1 MQFTHKM
8 VGSGGGSYYNC
19 RLAVHSHLTMSAT
32 GLLKTP
38 SSSSGLN
45 QSVRKILL
53 IDDDTIVRE
62 SIAAYLED
70 SGFEVT
76 EAVDGQ
82 RGFDLFLKEQPG
94 LIICD
99 LRMPKLDG
107 LSLLRKISE
116 KQPDIPVPVIVISGA
131 GGMSDVVEALRMGA
145 SDYIVKPIVDMKV
158 LEHAIEHCLERVDL
172 QVQNQKYKQEL
183 ETTNRELKDS
193 LKLLEQDQRAGLQL
207 QLKMFPQEPLSIGQY
222 RVEYKLIPS
231 LYLSGDF
238 LEYSEFG
245 DHFIGF
251 YLADVSGHGSSSAF
265 VTALLHHLSVTM
277 SRRHEKN
284 GKKDAKPSEILSY
297 FNRELLA
304 VGMDKYVTM
313 FLGIIDTQKGE
324 LHYSVA
330 GHLPMPILSR
340 VNKDKSTEV
349 SYLEGTG
356 MPLGIVSEVEYYD
369 YNLALPE
376 SFDLCLFSDG
386 ILEILPANGLLQ
398 QEECLLDLVR
408 GGNTSLEKM
417 RVALRLDELKE
428 VPDDIA
434 IMTISKS
441 GSVTS

>member
-1 MQFTHKM
+1 MSVIVPAEASPSASALMQST
-8 VGSGGGSYYNC
+8 
-19 RLAVHSHLTMSAT
+19 
-32 GLLKTP
+32 
-38 SSSSGLN
+38 
-45 QSVRKILL
+45 RKILL

-82 RGFDLFLKEQPG
+82 RGFELFQQSQPS

-116 KQPDIPVPVIVISGA
+116 KQPEIPVPVIVISGA

-158 LEHAIEHCLERVDL
+158 LEHSIEHCLERVNL
-172 QVQNQKYKQEL
+172 QIQNEKYKHEL

-207 QLKMFPQEPLSIGQY
+207 QLKMFPQEPLSVGDY
-222 RVEYKLIPS
+222 HADYKLIPS

-238 LEYSEFG
+238 LEYSEYG

-265 VTALLHHLSVTM
+265 VTALLHHLSVSM

-284 GKKDAKPSEILSY
+284 GKLDAKPSEILSY

-313 FLGIIDTQKGE
+313 FLGMINTKTAE
-324 LHYSVA
+324 LVYSVA
-330 GHLPMPILSR
+330 GHLPMPIISQK
-340 VNKDKSTEV
+340 NKDGDPDV
-349 SYLEGTG
+349 HYLEGTG
-356 MPLGIVSEVEYYD
+356 MPLGIISEVEYYN
-369 YNLALPE
+369 YHLKLPE
-376 SFDLCLFSDG
+376 SFSLCIFSDG

-398 QEECLLDLVR
+398 QEDCLLNMVR
-408 GGNTSLEKM
+408 DGNATLEKISA
-417 RVALRLDELKE
+417 VLGLAALKE

-434 IMTISKS
+434 IMTISKNRS
-441 GSVTS
+441 MTL